1 MAGRQGMV
9 ARVDGW
15 PSMPDGSLVVLQHG
29 AGLLA
34 GLVGAEVPEPSW
46 RCVLLGSP
54 MVVGGQRQREF
65 YLPERC
71 LTAVSAMNADQVQE
85 LVRQQAETEV
95 DALVAEIGRALGGHV
110 EIDDAQLALAGERAL
125 LAHCLEVVATATAL
139 REAGFREIAPGSEQL
154 RLEVDRGGSSLRVDA
169 TQTKAGIWVLA
180 CSTVSAEAA
189 FCSEIQLPAEA
200 SRGQVMV
207 AVLRAWRGA
216 FPGEAVPARLS
227 PGAVFQRHQ
236 ATMEAVLRPA
246 ANG

>member
-15 PSMPDGSLVVLQHG
+15 PSVPDGRLVVLQHG

-34 GLVGAEVPEPSW
+34 GLVGAAVPEPSW
-46 RCVLLGSP
+46 RCLLLGPP

-139 REAGFREIAPGSEQL
+139 REAGLREVSPGREPL
-154 RLEVDRGGSSLRVDA
+154 WLEVDRAGASLRVDA
-169 TQTKAGIWVLA
+169 TQTRAGVWVLA
-180 CSTVSAEAA
+180 CSTVSAEVA
-189 FCSEIQLPAEA
+189 FCSETRLPAE
-200 SRGQVMV
+200 SPRGQVMV

-216 FPGEAVPARLS
+216 FPEVHAPVRLL
-227 PGAVFQRHQ
+227 PGADFQRHLT
-236 ATMEAVLRPA
+236 TMEAALWPA